1 MPDVPSDHPDTILL
15 AAQLAAADGYSGYV
29 PQARVLIG
37 RLPATVR
44 LSIVEAP
51 AEMPKPA
58 RARKPHNRLSATDYA
73 AFKRRFIEGAPA
85 TALSREY
92 GYSASYPFNRG
103 WHKPRAI
110 YRAAL
115 ATNGHAAAVE

>member
-1 MPDVPSDHPDTILL
+1 MPDTPSDHPDTILL

-73 AFKRRFIEGAPA
+73 AFKRRFIEGEPA